1 MPLHHNNALTKST
14 RALLWCSEN
23 HSDSVKLV
31 VTYIGAKQMKID
43 TEGLDKT
50 VSEIVRKISAAVP
63 EDLKTAKEGLEKN
76 ARATVEGAFQRLD
89 LVTREEF
96 DVQVILLSKSQ
107 QRVKELEQRISEL
120 EEAINKK

>member
-1 MPLHHNNALTKST
+1 
-14 RALLWCSEN
+14 
-23 HSDSVKLV
+23 
-31 VTYIGAKQMKID
+31 MKID

-63 EDLKTAKEGLEKN
+63 EDLKTAKDGLGKN

-96 DVQVILLSKSQ
+96 DVQVTLLSKSQ
-107 QRVKELEQRISEL
+107 QRVKQLEQRITEL
-120 EEAINKK
+120 EEVLNNK